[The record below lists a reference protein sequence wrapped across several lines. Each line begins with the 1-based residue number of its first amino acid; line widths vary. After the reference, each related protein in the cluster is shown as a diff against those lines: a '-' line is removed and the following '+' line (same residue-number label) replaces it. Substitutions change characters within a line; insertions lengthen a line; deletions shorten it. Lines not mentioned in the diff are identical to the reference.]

1 MKKRF
6 SILARRNVTA
16 LRGGA
21 SHLGLLNGLTFL
33 AALAAF
39 TLPTRLE
46 AVNLAD
52 GLGLVDA
59 YAASGESAATMPF
72 RYQTSIYSGGNTGTS
87 NVNINRSGENCWAP
101 EAIYQQERYLA
112 TLTITLP
119 NLVAGANYVVELHLS
134 ENYFSANNA
143 RVFNVSING
152 ASVETGVDIYKMS
165 GGKNKALCRQYAAT
179 ANSEGNIE
187 ITMARTVD
195 NAHLSGVAVWGSAS
209 PSGGTFSV
217 TMNGST
223 ANLSLPGWKDTLRFY
238 VQTASSLAGPWTDEG
253 EFYPS
258 VTSISMPNRDTTS
271 DQYFRLVASNGVGVV
286 TTDFL
291 IPAPAAG
298 DFTEI
303 ATRGATIPDNAS
315 ANLRIQSVGADA
327 DPLNALAAND
337 TSVNFLFQNAS
348 APSTL
353 QLLPG
358 QSFAVNA
365 LAVLSGA
372 ADLTI
377 GDTAGVGTIRSANG
391 GLLTL
396 RTDDAASRLTINAA
410 LLDDGTAPI
419 ITKTGAG
426 TAVLATNG
434 AEAAS
439 IGIGGGTL
447 ELSVGAGEEQSL
459 RGVISGTGTFA
470 KTGAGVLILTN
481 QNPDITGPVEVR
493 EGTLRFGRIG
503 SLFAADPEYALV
515 VSNGATLDV
524 AAYGL
529 TAQGVNLGTR
539 TVFVEGAGVDGKGAI
554 VNNGNTSQYNALK
567 NGALTGD
574 AVFGGLEGDPATA
587 NVGSRWDFRDGSF
600 AMNGHNITKVGSNM
614 VCFTGTKLT
623 EGGTVKI
630 DVNEGTWSSET
641 TTSYSGGSANNLN
654 IAGGAMFDLYN
665 LSVPFTWTM
674 NIADGGKFYV
684 RNGALS
690 HNKITGP
697 VNLNGGTAT
706 FNAVANCYATF
717 SGPISGPGQFKLA
730 SAGGS
735 RITLDSGANT
745 YSGGT
750 WVQGGDLHVVSK
762 GDLPDYDDAE
772 KLVITNGTLM
782 VTYADGHWLMDDLQQ
797 IVNRGQLKGSGSYL
811 SVNTISNVLIDTE
824 FNMPEGSFSRYGEG
838 EMHFTAPF
846 SMGNGLA
853 DLRTGSFLMDGVKA
867 EFHGKGFALWGADF
881 TLENGATFL
890 TDATGGGSAVI
901 IGKNANEE
909 STLNVRNSTVKTPEE
924 VPYNTGTTGLVLG
937 NAANSRGILTVEG
950 DSSMVSNKYVVGNAA
965 NSHGAIYQY
974 GGTIVNSGGAA
985 NDIRV
990 GVSGYG
996 YQELN
1001 SGKLVFMGY
1010 SQIGYTANSIGM
1022 FVQKGGEFE
1031 QNTVHVGRFAIC
1043 RGNAAGGVGVVY
1055 QSGGEFNVLTFAE
1068 AGESDNNQGGT
1079 SCWTIDGATA
1089 KAYIR
1094 DYVSLCNRT
1103 NHTAVL
1109 NLNEGV
1115 METPYIICRNGKGAA
1130 DKHTAHAYVN
1140 FDGGTF
1146 RTLRNGDAFTTGD
1159 KAPDA
1164 VTVYPGGAIFDS
1176 SNFNATV
1183 SVPLVKPEGKGVA
1196 SITIPTSTMENG
1208 REYIGPPHVTITGG
1222 GGVGAT
1228 AIVEFNS
1235 RTRKLGNVIITS
1247 PGTGYTSAP
1256 TVTVTGGG
1264 YTNVFTGTATLAD
1277 NAATGGLTKRGTG
1290 TITLNATNT
1299 FGGTV
1304 TVEEGMLK
1312 LQKADAFPKDNTLA
1326 LNGGIFAVAPGMS
1339 VTVGVVNATS
1349 GILSGCELTCGSFN
1363 KTGEGTVSI
1372 DAPASIRSASGITVS
1387 GGTLSLPAGAQ
1398 PGLLTGVLSGS
1409 NNRTDLIS
1417 NPEVA
1422 LGTIQANTT
1431 GGWAQNTTVVYSGYI
1446 WNRTGADATWTFGEN
1461 FDDYLYLTIDG
1472 VLVLDSSLGSEQWK
1486 TPTKSTITLTPG
1498 PHSFELRLCQGTGGA
1513 GPSTGTTD
1521 SSWPANSAI
1530 GFGIDFE
1537 GRDTFDIANYVAPVD
1552 PGDGSLFTTALDI
1565 LGDSSVTIAQGATLA
1580 SANGGT
1586 VAISSLTGE
1595 GTVSNMAAAVTGTLT
1610 VDAAEFTQG
1619 KYLTIVDGTLDIST
1633 LTTVAVLNA
1642 ASLTPGVSY
1651 VIATAEDG
1659 VTGSTETIQLTGVN
1673 TDKWHLVARG
1683 SQLLLAPSTGTI
1695 LFIR

>member
-1 MKKRF
+1 MKKRYLIW
-6 SILARRNVTA
+6 SRRNLAGV
-16 LRGGA
+16 RGGA
-21 SHLGLLNGLTFL
+21 SRPCLRNGLAGL
-33 AALAAF
+33 VALAAC

-46 AVNLAD
+46 AANLAD
-52 GLGLVDA
+52 GMGLVDA
-59 YAASGESAATMPF
+59 YAASAESSATMPF
-72 RYQTSIYSGGNTGTS
+72 RYQTSIYSGGNTGS
-87 NVNINRSGENCWAP
+87 NNVNIDRRSENCWAP
-101 EAIYQQERYLA
+101 EAVYQQERYSP

-134 ENYFSANNA
+134 ENYFDANNK
-143 RVFNVSING
+143 RVFNVAVNG
-152 ASVETGVDIYKMS
+152 TTVETGVDIFKLS
-165 GGKNKALCRQYAAT
+165 GGKNKALCHQYSAT
-179 ANSEGNIE
+179 ANSDGQIVV
-187 ITMARTVD
+187 TMTKTVD
-195 NAHLSGVAVWGSAS
+195 QAHLSGIAVWGSAN
-209 PSGGTFSV
+209 PSGGAFTV

-223 ANLSLPGWKDTLRFY
+223 ANLSWPGWKDTLRFY
-238 VQTASSLAGPWTDEG
+238 VQTAGSLAGPWTDEG
-253 EFYPS
+253 EFKPN
-258 VTSISMPNRDTTS
+258 VTSLALANRDTTS
-271 DQYFRLVASNGVGVV
+271 DQYYRLVASNGVGVV

-291 IPAPAAG
+291 VAAPAAG
-298 DFTEI
+298 DFAEI
-303 ATRGATIPDNAS
+303 ATRGATIPNNAS
-315 ANLRIQSVGADA
+315 ANLRIQTVGSDA
-327 DPLNALAAND
+327 DPLNALAADD

-353 QLLPG
+353 QLLAG

-365 LAVLSGA
+365 LAILSGA

-377 GDTAGVGTIRSANG
+377 GDTAGVGTVKSANG
-391 GLLTL
+391 GPLTL
-396 RTDDAASRLTINAA
+396 RTDDADSRLTINAA
-410 LLDDGTAPI
+410 LPDDGTAPV

-439 IGIGGGTL
+439 IGIAAGTL
-447 ELSVGAGEEQSL
+447 ELSVGAGEERSL
-459 RGVISGTGTFA
+459 RGVLSGEGVFA
-470 KTGAGVLILTN
+470 KIGEGVLILTN
-481 QNPDITGPVEVR
+481 QNPAITGPVEVR
-493 EGTLRFGRIG
+493 EGTLRFGKTG
-503 SLFAADPEYALV
+503 SLLAADPTYTLA

-524 AAYGL
+524 AAPGL
-529 TAQGVNLGTR
+529 AAEGVNLGAR
-539 TVFVEGAGVDGKGAI
+539 TVVAEGAGVDGKGAI
-554 VNNGNTSQYNALK
+554 VNNGTTSQYNALK
-567 NGALTGD
+567 NGALAGD
-574 AVFGGLEGDPATA
+574 AVFGGA
-587 NVGSRWDFRDGSF
+587 NAAARWDFRSGSF

-614 VCFTGTKLT
+614 VCFTGIQLT

-641 TTSYSGGSANNLN
+641 TTSYSGGSANSLN

-674 NIADGGKFYV
+674 NFADGGKFYA
-684 RNGALS
+684 RNGSLS
-690 HNKITGP
+690 QNKITGP
-697 VNLNGGTAT
+697 VTLNGAAT
-706 FNAVANCYATF
+706 FNAAANCYATF
-717 SGPISGPGQFKLA
+717 SGPISGPGQFKLV
-730 SAGGS
+730 SAAAS

-762 GDLPDYDDAE
+762 GDLPDYDDPE
-772 KLVITNGTLM
+772 KVIITNGTLM

-797 IVNRGQLKGSGSYL
+797 IVNRGQLKGGTGSFL
-811 SVNTISNVLIDTE
+811 SVNTISNVVVDTE
-824 FNMPEGSFSRYGEG
+824 FNMPIGSFSRYGEG

-846 SMGNGLA
+846 TMGNGLA
-853 DLRTGSFLMDGVKA
+853 DLRTGSFLLDGVKA
-867 EFHGKGFALWGADF
+867 EFHGTGFSLWGCDF
-881 TLENGATFL
+881 TLTNGATLL
-890 TDATGGGSAVI
+890 TDASGGGI
-901 IGKNANEE
+901 IGKNANQE
-909 STLNVRNSTVKTPEE
+909 SALHVYGSTVKTPEE
-924 VPYNTGTTGLVLG
+924 VPYNSGTTGLVLG

-950 DSSMVSNKYVVGNAA
+950 DTSMVSNKYVVGNAA
-965 NSHGAIYQY
+965 NAHGAIYQY
-974 GGTIVNSGGAA
+974 GGTIVNSGGAN

-990 GVSGYG
+990 GVNGYG

-1001 SGKLVFMGY
+1001 TGKLVFMGY
-1010 SQIGYTANSIGM
+1010 SQVGGTGASSVGI
-1022 FVQKGGEFE
+1022 FVQKSGEFE
-1031 QNTVHVGRFAIC
+1031 QNTVHAGRFAIC
-1043 RGNAAGGVGVVY
+1043 RGSNGGAGVVY
-1055 QSGGEFNVLTFAE
+1055 QSGGDFNVLTYAE
-1068 AGESDNNQGGT
+1068 VGETDNNRGGT
-1079 SCWTIDGATA
+1079 SCWTIDGLTA
-1089 KAYIR
+1089 KTYVR
-1094 DYVSLCNRT
+1094 DYINLCNRT

-1109 NLNEGV
+1109 NLNAGV
-1115 METPYIICRNGKGAA
+1115 LETPYITARAGRGAA

-1146 RTLRNGDAFTTGD
+1146 RTLRTGEAFTTGD

-1164 VTVYPGGAIFDS
+1164 VTVYPGGATFDS

-1196 SITIPTSTMENG
+1196 SITIPTSTMESG

-1228 AIVEFNS
+1228 AIVEFDS
-1235 RTRKLGNVIITS
+1235 RTRKLGNVIVTS

-1256 TVTVTGGG
+1256 TVTVSGGG
-1264 YTNVFTGTATLAD
+1264 YTNAFTGTATLAD

-1290 TITLNATNT
+1290 MITLNATNT

-1304 TVEEGMLK
+1304 TVEEGTLK
-1312 LQKADAFPKDNTLA
+1312 LQTADAFPKDNTLA

-1349 GILSGCELTCGSFN
+1349 GILSGCELTCASFS

-1387 GGTLSLPAGAQ
+1387 GGTLALPAGAR
-1398 PGLLTGVLSGS
+1398 PGLLTGVLTGS
-1409 NNRTDLIS
+1409 NNRTELIS

-1431 GGWAQNTTVVYSGYI
+1431 GGWTTNTTVVYSGYI

-1472 VLVLDSSLGSEQWK
+1472 VLVLNSSLGSDQWK
-1486 TPTKSTITLTPG
+1486 TPTKCTITLSPG

-1513 GPSTGTTD
+1513 GPSSGTTD
-1521 SSWPANSAI
+1521 SNWPANSSI

-1565 LGDSSVTIAQGATLA
+1565 LGDSSVTLAQGATLA

-1586 VAISSLTGE
+1586 VSISSLTGE

-1619 KYLTIVDGTLDIST
+1619 KRLTIVDGTLDIST

-1651 VIATAEDG
+1651 VIATAENG
-1659 VTGSTETIQLTGVN
+1659 VTGSAETIQLTGVN